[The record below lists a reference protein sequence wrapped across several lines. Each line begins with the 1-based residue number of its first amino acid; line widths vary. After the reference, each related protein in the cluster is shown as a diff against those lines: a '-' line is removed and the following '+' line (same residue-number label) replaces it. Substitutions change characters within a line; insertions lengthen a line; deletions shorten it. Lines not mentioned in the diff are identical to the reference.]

1 MMKKGKNNFLKNL
14 KISKKI
20 LIAVL
25 LIFIAAISSQVIS
38 VIHLQKA
45 QNTADKIANENIG
58 DLIAYSDAYSFIL
71 SMDGLAAKH
80 YLAEN
85 AEVKEQYKTIIDSCA
100 TEARASILLL
110 QESMKD
116 TENTETIAVLL
127 EEYDEYYS
135 KLEEG
140 LEMSD
145 AGKGEQAYSM
155 FLSEMEPI
163 TVSIYE
169 KLRGLNTYN
178 KALAENLVNSLNVN
192 RRSALI
198 VTAVS
203 FLVTIFIT
211 LAVWMFIRAS
221 LVKPTIRAKKTL
233 LDITKDIEEGRG
245 DLTKR
250 IDVESNDE
258 IGELVQG
265 INSFIDKLQNIISDI
280 HYVSQDLKENF
291 SVFEMG
297 ISKVIDSVADNSAA
311 MEEMSAGMEETAA
324 NIEEVN
330 ITTSDINNLLQAITS
345 KANKGVNLAE
355 EISTRAENLKHTSAT
370 AQETTQNILQDI
382 GQNVK
387 VTIEKSKEVEQINV
401 LTDTILNIT
410 SQTNLLALNAAIEA
424 ARAGEQGR
432 GFAVV
437 AGEIGHLAARSRETA
452 NQIQEVSNSVIE
464 AVRDLAADSNRMLE
478 FVESRVM
485 NDYVAMVETGEK
497 YDRDAKT
504 VDQMMIEFR
513 DTASQLEKSM
523 DGIINAIDG
532 VATIISESS
541 NNAQTVA
548 ENSESLY
555 KDVELFQ
562 DALKESSSSVENLNN
577 AVVKF
582 KNV

>member
-1 MMKKGKNNFLKNL
+1 
-14 KISKKI
+14 
-20 LIAVL
+20 
-25 LIFIAAISSQVIS
+25 
-38 VIHLQKA
+38 
-45 QNTADKIANENIG
+45 
-58 DLIAYSDAYSFIL
+58 
-71 SMDGLAAKH
+71 
-80 YLAEN
+80 
-85 AEVKEQYKTIIDSCA
+85 
-100 TEARASILLL
+100 
-110 QESMKD
+110 
-116 TENTETIAVLL
+116 
-127 EEYDEYYS
+127 
-135 KLEEG
+135 
-140 LEMSD
+140 
-145 AGKGEQAYSM
+145 
-155 FLSEMEPI
+155 
-163 TVSIYE
+163 
-169 KLRGLNTYN
+169 
-178 KALAENLVNSLNVN
+178 
-192 RRSALI
+192 
-198 VTAVS
+198 
-203 FLVTIFIT
+203 
-211 LAVWMFIRAS
+211 
-221 LVKPTIRAKKTL
+221 
-233 LDITKDIEEGRG
+233 
-245 DLTKR
+245 
-250 IDVESNDE
+250 
-258 IGELVQG
+258 
-265 INSFIDKLQNIISDI
+265 
-280 HYVSQDLKENF
+280 
-291 SVFEMG
+291 
-297 ISKVIDSVADNSAA
+297 
-311 MEEMSAGMEETAA
+311 MSAGMEETAA